1 MYNKNEENN
10 EVIFTLESYFNES
23 DSRTL
28 YGKVKDHMSS
38 LSESDSKKY
47 FTMIKSNKL
56 LDLIILEKELMDR
69 Q

>member
-1 MYNKNEENN
+1 MYDKKESNN
-10 EVIFTLESYFNES
+10 EIVFNLEDYFNES

-28 YGKVKDHMSS
+28 YGKIKDYMST

-47 FTMIKSNKL
+47 FTKIKSNKL